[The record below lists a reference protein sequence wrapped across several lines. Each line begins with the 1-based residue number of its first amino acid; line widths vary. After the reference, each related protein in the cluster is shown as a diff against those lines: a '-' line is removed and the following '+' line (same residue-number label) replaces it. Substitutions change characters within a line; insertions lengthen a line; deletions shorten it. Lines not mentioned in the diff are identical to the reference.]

1 MAGFKIEIDGTEY
14 LIPED
19 LDLNDVVAIEE
30 QGWSLES
37 MGSMGAVRFMVWRLL
52 RRTDPEITLEEA
64 GAKVPLSTFIEEAEA
79 EQGGPP
85 PVPLP
90 EPEARSG
97 TSGDAGSG
105 NGSTGTDA
113 KAATHV
119 ASGLR

>member
-1 MAGFKIEIDGTEY
+1 MSGLKIEIDGTEY

-19 LDLNDVVAIEE
+19 LDLNDVVAVEE

-37 MGSMGAVRFMVWRLL
+37 MSSMDAFRFMVWRLL

-64 GAKVPLSTFIEEAEA
+64 GAKVPISTFIAEA
-79 EQGGPP
+79 DAEEEGPP
-85 PVPLP
+85 PIPLS
-90 EPEARSG
+90 EPEALSG
-97 TSGDAGSG
+97 TSGGGGRG
-105 NGSTGTDA
+105 NGSTGTDV